1 MTDPYQRDLCQTA
14 SRLSVGEKAGL
25 LALPNEGARFFEG
38 AFEDLHRLWL
48 DGLVACNQNSARRRV
63 WPTPRGIKI
72 RAILAQSIA
81 SQSDEASVRRYPG
94 LSSCRTKT
102 LRASAMNAPVDDFHQ
117 VKECPAG
124 ALEAADERKRLIA
137 AFRRAR
143 RLSIGS
149 VVLNT
154 ILILGIFAGHIG

>member
-14 SRLSVGEKAGL
+14 SRLSAGEKAGL

-81 SQSDEASVRRYPG
+81 A
-94 LSSCRTKT
+94 
-102 LRASAMNAPVDDFHQ
+102 
-117 VKECPAG
+117 CPAG
-124 ALEAADERKRLIA
+124 ALEAADERERLMA

-149 VVLNT
+149 VVLNA